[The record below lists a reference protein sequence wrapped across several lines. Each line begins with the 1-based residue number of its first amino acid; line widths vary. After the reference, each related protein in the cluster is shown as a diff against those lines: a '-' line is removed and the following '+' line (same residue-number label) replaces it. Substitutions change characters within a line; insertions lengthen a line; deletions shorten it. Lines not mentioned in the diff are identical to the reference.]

1 MYVCVSRTIMFPKC
15 SWNVRE
21 QQQRNAV
28 VGLNLRLASPAR
40 DHTSQVESNGVVS
53 LSLISANGG
62 DSRSKSNQV
71 PAV

>member
-1 MYVCVSRTIMFPKC
+1 MFPKC
-15 SWNVRE
+15 SWNMRE

-40 DHTSQVESNGVVS
+40 DHTSQVESTGVV

-62 DSRSKSNQV
+62 DSSTRSNQV